1 MKNQIF
7 VISDIDGFS
16 EILRDSATK
25 EIDTQ
30 ELKLVDPIRI
40 GQIAN
45 LIDEYCLGY
54 DNNGLPLVDE
64 EIMNEIY
71 KDIKIWINNTIL
83 AKLAAAN
90 ILECAWD
97 TNLNEMIFWYP
108 SQETK
113 DNGQRKNSSRNK
125 RSKG

>member
-25 EIDTQ
+25 EIDAQ
-30 ELKLVDPIRI
+30 EVKLVDPISI
-40 GQIAN
+40 GQITN

-125 RSKG
+125 KSKG